1 MANGR
6 GARDLLEL
14 RTLRTTNSLDG
25 VSGLGSDRHR
35 ALIGEILEFY
45 KDDER
50 VRAVAVFG
58 SVAAG
63 TWHELSDVDLDV
75 VIEDGAVVAP
85 AVEVEALFG
94 SRAASV
100 RVSDD
105 SAEVVVDSLEGI
117 SMR

>member
-45 KDDER
+45 EGDPR

-75 VIEDGAVVAP
+75 VIEDGAVVEP
-85 AVEVEALFG
+85 ADEVEALFG
-94 SRAASV
+94 ARAAIVLASE
-100 RVSDD
+100 D
-105 SAEVVVDSLEGI
+105 SADVVLDSLE
-117 SMR
+117 